1 MPAGGLA
8 TAATVA
14 AVAGGAQSA
23 FGAYQYLKGRQLAK
37 TAKRPEMEI
46 PREMYNKLTT
56 AQQMAMEGMSEQE
69 RKQYIDNLQRVAN
82 FQMQE
87 MGTRKAGLVG
97 AAELGQT
104 QADALTNMAVQSE
117 KLRRENQMYL
127 GQTQSEMAG
136 WKQQQFMANKMA
148 PYMATVTAANAMQ
161 GSGLQNIMG
170 GAQSA
175 ASNISAAAIAGAAK
189 KPNTI
194 GTQPAA
200 TPVDATVD
208 ATAPIAAPIDTTTIA
223 QVTPGN
229 MSQGAQGMG
238 VGMAPQLNTQPYSD
252 AQMEL
257 LKISN
262 PSLYY
267 QLMAKKKQ
275 TPFSY

>member
-37 TAKRPEMEI
+37 TAKRPEMDI
-46 PREMYNKLTT
+46 PRDMYNKLTT

-148 PYMATVTAANAMQ
+148 PYMSTVTAANAMQ

-175 ASNISAAAIAGAAK
+175 ASNISAAAIAGGAN

-200 TPVDATVD
+200 TPVDA
-208 ATAPIAAPIDTTTIA
+208 AAAAPIAAPIAAPTMA

-229 MSQGAQGMG
+229 MSQGVQGMG

-257 LKISN
+257 LRTSN

-267 QLMAKKKQ
+267 QLMAKKRQ